1 MTSLLANIDP
11 AFKTLAPRAA
21 DWLSILPEIAVAGL
35 ALLCLLQALLLPPAQ
50 RWLQPAT
57 ARVGLLLV
65 LVMSLTSGTAWNLP
79 HGAENFPASFFTGAD
94 GLPAFRG
101 LLRVQLENS
110 ESVRLVFLACALGT
124 SLLAGRFLRDRG
136 VSVADYHHVL
146 LIVTAAFMLLAR
158 ANHFV
163 VFFMALET
171 AAVGLYVLVGN
182 LRRSAASLEAG
193 VKYLVAGG
201 LSSALLLMGIVLIYG
216 SLATPTNDSL
226 GFADIAAALQAA
238 QGNVNPL
245 TLVGVAL
252 VFAGAAFKLG
262 AFPFH
267 TWIPDVYQGA
277 PTPTTALLAT
287 ASKAAGALA
296 LFVLVTGPFAAL
308 GAKLGPL
315 LAGLAILTLLA
326 GNLAALAATDVKRTL
341 ALSGVA
347 HAGFLLAAI
356 AVAVIAP
363 NVHFETIGGLA
374 ISAEHAIYFYLYA
387 YILGT
392 FLTSA
397 ALVSL
402 PAAEDHDR
410 PLLGLRGLLRRSP
423 VLASALGFGIGS
435 LAGIP
440 PSVGFVAKLII
451 LGLLVKAK
459 LWWVLGVALVGV
471 ALSIH
476 YYFSLLR
483 EAFIR
488 PTEDGDELAPLAVPA
503 GTRFLVGALCAALL
517 ALGVVML
524 F

>member
-1 MTSLLANIDP
+1 
-11 AFKTLAPRAA
+11 
-21 DWLSILPEIAVAGL
+21 
-35 ALLCLLQALLLPPAQ
+35 
-50 RWLQPAT
+50 
-57 ARVGLLLV
+57 
-65 LVMSLTSGTAWNLP
+65 
-79 HGAENFPASFFTGAD
+79 
-94 GLPAFRG
+94 
-101 LLRVQLENS
+101 
-110 ESVRLVFLACALGT
+110 
-124 SLLAGRFLRDRG
+124 
-136 VSVADYHHVL
+136 
-146 LIVTAAFMLLAR
+146 
-158 ANHFV
+158 
-163 VFFMALET
+163 
-171 AAVGLYVLVGN
+171 
-182 LRRSAASLEAG
+182 
-193 VKYLVAGG
+193 
-201 LSSALLLMGIVLIYG
+201 
-216 SLATPTNDSL
+216 
-226 GFADIAAALQAA
+226 
-238 QGNVNPL
+238 
-245 TLVGVAL
+245 VAL

-402 PAAEDHDR
+402 PVAEDHDR

-440 PSVGFVAKLII
+440 PSAGFVAKLII
-451 LGLLVKAK
+451 LALLVKAK

-503 GTRFLVGALCAALL
+503 GTRFLVGALCAAIL

>member
-1 MTSLLANIDP
+1 M
-11 AFKTLAPRAA
+11 
-21 DWLSILPEIAVAGL
+21 
-35 ALLCLLQALLLPPAQ
+35 
-50 RWLQPAT
+50 
-57 ARVGLLLV
+57 
-65 LVMSLTSGTAWNLP
+65 
-79 HGAENFPASFFTGAD
+79 
-94 GLPAFRG
+94 
-101 LLRVQLENS
+101 
-110 ESVRLVFLACALGT
+110 
-124 SLLAGRFLRDRG
+124 
-136 VSVADYHHVL
+136 L

-163 VFFMALET
+163 VFFLALET

-267 TWIPDVYQGA
+267 AWIPDVYQGA
-277 PTPTTALLAT
+277 PTPTTAFLGT

-347 HAGFLLAAI
+347 HAGFLLAAL
-356 AVAVIAP
+356 AVAVVAP
-363 NVHFETIGGLA
+363 NVHFETIGGALSRRRSKTSIRNALLRNRSDQLCTAQRSTDGGQAAATA
-374 ISAEHAIYFYLYA
+374 IMTTDTVAKQVVIDGADRLRDGGKAEVIKAPVGAASGAGGGRGRRRRRLLRGGGGGSGGLTPGGGGGLRRA
-387 YILGT
+387 LGT
-392 FLTSA
+392 
-397 ALVSL
+397 
-402 PAAEDHDR
+402 
-410 PLLGLRGLLRRSP
+410 
-423 VLASALGFGIGS
+423 VL
-435 LAGIP
+435 
-440 PSVGFVAKLII
+440 
-451 LGLLVKAK
+451 
-459 LWWVLGVALVGV
+459 
-471 ALSIH
+471 
-476 YYFSLLR
+476 
-483 EAFIR
+483 
-488 PTEDGDELAPLAVPA
+488 
-503 GTRFLVGALCAALL
+503 
-517 ALGVVML
+517 
-524 F
+524 